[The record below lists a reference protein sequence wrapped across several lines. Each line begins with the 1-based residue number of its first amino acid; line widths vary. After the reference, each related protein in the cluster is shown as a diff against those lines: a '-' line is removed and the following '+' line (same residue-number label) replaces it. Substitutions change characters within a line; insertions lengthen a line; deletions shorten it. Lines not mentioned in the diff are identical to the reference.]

1 MLLLDGQAS
10 TRNLGILGRPDPVP
24 LQLKA
29 LAGIALLLQL

>member
-10 TRNLGILGRPDPVP
+10 THSPGILGRSDQVS

-29 LAGIALLLQL
+29 RAVIGLLLQL